1 MKIKLLFLFYKKTKL
16 KQRRNRRRRN
26 NKKKYN
32 KSSSFLSN
40 SSSPTHKSKPKKSF
54 KSTKFEEN
62 KDADKTNKEMDS
74 LELTIDSV
82 ARNFG
87 TDLATGTDSSSDDE
101 MQQDIV
107 PSPVGVKPE
116 PSAMSV
122 NAELKQSSPK
132 INSPSLPMNSTKSPS
147 VLMTSPKVS
156 FTFG

>member
-1 MKIKLLFLFYKKTKL
+1 MNVYFTKKQSSNKEETADVETIKRNTTSPPRSCPTHHR
-16 KQRRNRRRRN
+16 QHTSQSRRNPLNQPNSKRTKTPTRRIR
-26 NKKKYN
+26 KW
-32 KSSSFLSN
+32 
-40 SSSPTHKSKPKKSF
+40 TVW
-54 KSTKFEEN
+54 
-62 KDADKTNKEMDS
+62 
-74 LELTIDSV
+74 TIDSV